1 MSAAIE
7 RRPIAEMSADEST
20 TNRVIESVIV
30 RGDIS
35 ALTQQERA
43 AYYLQICRSLG
54 LNPAA
59 QPLTPLRLNGKE
71 ILYASRGATDQLAA
85 QHGINREIIDGP
97 KVIDLA
103 GTKLVYA
110 VCRATHP
117 SGRSETAVATVPL
130 QDPANVLMKAE
141 TKAKRRATLS
151 ILGLGM
157 LDETEIETIPAAAK
171 SEAAPLHVDVTASES
186 KPERRQPK
194 LGDEEKAA
202 RVAAILADYDK
213 AIAAGENAGAAYDT
227 AYDTAKRAGRD
238 MGVAVLVQKAL
249 NVRANAEAERVTM
262 TTARSLA
269 DHSRRRRQQLQGV
282 LARVSHTSR
291 QRLDDAAA
299 ESSRNRAQAEAIL
312 EAAAADAKRTEA
324 EAAALAAAQGT
335 PGAAP
340 VDVPAMALNPIKINV
355 VIKADG
361 VGTLEAL
368 KQIVKGIQSR
378 ALQDVVVDVVGA
390 SVGDVNVSD
399 IDLAASGGE
408 ALVLAFIIFV
418 LTMCYFWFERRWELL
433 FTKCGFDPNVRAI
446 VLREKDGVPVYVRDV
461 AEVQIGHDVRQ
472 GAVVKNGVT
481 EVKVRSVLTCEAAT
495 GTCAMCYG
503 RSLATG
509 KLVDIG
515 EAVGIIA
522 AQSIGEPG
530 TQLTMRTFHQGGVGD
545 DITGGLPR
553 VQELF
558 EARVPKGKAP
568 IAEGAGRIR
577 LEDDDRFYKITII
590 PDDGSEEVT
599 VEKISKRQR
608 LRVFKHDD
616 GSERLLADGDHV
628 DRQHQWR
635 RRRDSAGQPGG
646 QIGDP
651 GVGSRPGHRLG
662 IGVDRGGWDNDTIW
676 KMPRSSS
683 IGSTARLRA
692 ASSAWVRFFTPS
704 FE

>member
-1 MSAAIE
+1 MISHVTEREQQMTAAIE

-238 MGVAVLVQKAL
+238 SGVAVLVQKAL
-249 NVRANAEAERVTM
+249 NDRARAEAERKRAKYEAHQAIYDRLLGDLANAATPVQVVT
-262 TTARSLA
+262 ACIENR
-269 DHSRRRRQQLQGV
+269 
-282 LARVSHTSR
+282 
-291 QRLDDAAA
+291 DAVGDLPESWLPRAWA
-299 ESSRNRAQAEAIL
+299 ESVSRWSA
-312 EAAAADAKRTEA
+312 
-324 EAAALAAAQGT
+324 
-335 PGAAP
+335 
-340 VDVPAMALNPIKINV
+340 V
-355 VIKADG
+355 
-361 VGTLEAL
+361 
-368 KQIVKGIQSR
+368 
-378 ALQDVVVDVVGA
+378 
-390 SVGDVNVSD
+390 
-399 IDLAASGGE
+399 GGE
-408 ALVLAFIIFV
+408 DGGDGLQTA
-418 LTMCYFWFERRWELL
+418 MYER
-433 FTKCGFDPNVRAI
+433 
-446 VLREKDGVPVYVRDV
+446 
-461 AEVQIGHDVRQ
+461 
-472 GAVVKNGVT
+472 
-481 EVKVRSVLTCEAAT
+481 
-495 GTCAMCYG
+495 
-503 RSLATG
+503 
-509 KLVDIG
+509 G
-515 EAVGIIA
+515 E
-522 AQSIGEPG
+522 S
-530 TQLTMRTFHQGGVGD
+530 
-545 DITGGLPR
+545 
-553 VQELF
+553 
-558 EARVPKGKAP
+558 
-568 IAEGAGRIR
+568 
-577 LEDDDRFYKITII
+577 
-590 PDDGSEEVT
+590 
-599 VEKISKRQR
+599 
-608 LRVFKHDD
+608 
-616 GSERLLADGDHV
+616 
-628 DRQHQWR
+628 
-635 RRRDSAGQPGG
+635 
-646 QIGDP
+646 
-651 GVGSRPGHRLG
+651 
-662 IGVDRGGWDNDTIW
+662 
-676 KMPRSSS
+676 
-683 IGSTARLRA
+683 
-692 ASSAWVRFFTPS
+692 
-704 FE
+704 